1 MAPTCDDGGGGII
14 KKHCHAQEIF
24 VKKRSIKPA
33 VLHCN
38 IDNINYLYYIM
49 ENNLD
54 HINLINTLK
63 ERIKLLEQKNA
74 ELTSQLQEKDFN
86 LLYSNQEL
94 DKLRRMIF
102 GSKSERF
109 KSDECPLQ
117 LSLDFGLHTDKL
129 PETATEKEKE
139 VIEYERNKNKPK
151 ATTIHTRQPLPAHLP
166 REVIILEPKG
176 DLSGAVKI
184 GVEITEVL
192 EYRHGY
198 LIVKSYQRNK
208 YAFPREENPIVIA
221 DLPTLPIPRSNAS
234 ASMLAHIIISKFCDH
249 LPFYRQSKMFGRDN
263 IDIPESTMNDWFK
276 GACILLA
283 ILYEKLVSLVKMQ
296 DYLQAD
302 ETPIRVQDRSKP
314 GKTHTGYHWCYH
326 SPVAKLV
333 CFDYQ
338 KGRGREGPEEFLKD
352 FRGTLQTD
360 GYAGYLSFEKPGKIR
375 LISCLV
381 HIRRKFDE
389 SKSNDNERSIYV
401 LERIQEI
408 YAIERECR
416 VMNLEPHEI
425 VKVRKEKCLPIME
438 ELEIW
443 LKDNVQ
449 QVLPKSLIGKAIN
462 YALEFWEKQKRYVE
476 DGRYLPDNNL
486 IENSIRPVCLGKKN
500 YMFAGNHQGA
510 RHAAMIY
517 SFLGTCK
524 KNGVNP
530 REWLTDVLTRLPD
543 CKTSQ
548 LEDLLPHKWV
558 KSENKQPY
566 LISEM
571 I

>member
-1 MAPTCDDGGGGII
+1 
-14 KKHCHAQEIF
+14 
-24 VKKRSIKPA
+24 
-33 VLHCN
+33 
-38 IDNINYLYYIM
+38 M
-49 ENNLD
+49 ENELD
-54 HINLINTLK
+54 HIYLINTLR
-63 ERIKLLEQKNA
+63 ERISLLEQKNA

-109 KSDECPLQ
+109 KSEECPLQ
-117 LSLDFGLHTDKL
+117 LSLDLGFDTDKV
-129 PETATEKEKE
+129 PETTIEKEKE

-151 ATTIHTRQPLPAHLP
+151 TTTIHTRQPIPAHLP
-166 REVIILEPKG
+166 REIIILEPEG

-198 LIVKSYQRNK
+198 IIVKSYHRNK

-221 DLPTLPIPRSNAS
+221 DLPSLPIPKSNAG
-234 ASMLAHIIISKFCDH
+234 ASMLAHIIISKFVDH
-249 LPFYRQSKMFGRDN
+249 LPFYRQSKMFERDN
-263 IDIPESTMNDWFK
+263 IEIPESTMNDWFK
-276 GACILLA
+276 GTCILLA
-283 ILYEKLVSLVKMQ
+283 LLYEKLASLVKMQ

-302 ETPIRVQDRSKP
+302 ETPIRVQDRSKQ
-314 GKTHTGYHWCYH
+314 GTTHTGYHWCYH
-326 SPVAKLV
+326 SPPAKLV

-338 KGRGREGPEEFLKD
+338 KGRGREGPQEFLKD

-360 GYAGYLSFEKPGKIR
+360 GYSGYLSFERPGEIR
-375 LISCLV
+375 LISCLA

-389 SKSNDNERSIYV
+389 SKNNDNERSIYV
-401 LERIQEI
+401 LKRIQEI
-408 YAIERECR
+408 YAIERECQE
-416 VMNLEPHEI
+416 MKLEPYEI
-425 VKVRKEKCLPIME
+425 AKVRKEKCLPIME
-438 ELEIW
+438 KLEIW
-443 LKDNVQ
+443 FKDNIT
-449 QVLPKSLIGKAIN
+449 QVLPKSSIGKAIH

-476 DGRYLPDNNL
+476 DGRYLADNNL

-500 YMFAGNHQGA
+500 YLFAGNHQGA
-510 RHAAMIY
+510 RNAAMIY
-517 SFLGTCK
+517 SFPGTCK
-524 KNGVNP
+524 KNNVNP
-530 REWLTDVLTRLPD
+530 REWLTDVLTRLQD

-548 LEDLLPHKWV
+548 LEELLPHKWV

-566 LISEM
+566 LVSEM